1 MSNLSD
7 ITIFI
12 LKGSI
17 ISFKLFIVTIIFSI
31 PLGILIAMGKNSK
44 IKPLKIILSAYT
56 WIFRGT
62 L

>member
-1 MSNLSD
+1 MNVSNFSD

-31 PLGILIAMGKNSK
+31 PLGILIAMGK
-44 IKPLKIILSAYT
+44 ILKLN
-56 WIFRGT
+56 